1 MRRPAKLNKLRT
13 TAERVLAHQPVAT
26 ELYTSRIDTGE
37 PYEYPPGSR
46 VLVIDVASGEAK
58 NYDY

>member
-1 MRRPAKLNKLRT
+1 MSYHTIKKSIEKLEQRVNK
-13 TAERVLAHQPVAT
+13 QDNKKS
-26 ELYTSRIDTGE
+26 YTSRIDTGE

-46 VLVIDVASGEAK
+46 VLVIDVSSGEAK